1 MVGIKNNIK
10 ASSHPRH
17 YLMHKYWGRKPHNV
31 VSEYISQYTK
41 ENDVVLDPFMG
52 SGVVII
58 EALKLNR
65 KAYGVDLN
73 PISCFITKNTI
84 SKFNEK
90 LLIKEFL
97 RIYNN
102 SFKKYS
108 DLYNTKC
115 PKCNSFSKFENSIWD
130 RDVIKRVK
138 GNCDNCGKFVKDAD
152 KKDKYQFEKSVKL
165 FNDLDK
171 KNKLLYP
178 KDEILKY
185 VKRNGKTHINML
197 FSERAL
203 IILSSIIVDIKKVKD
218 KSTKN
223 LLLMVFTSMLP
234 NVSKMIPGDLQ
245 TVNGRSGWVISKLWS
260 PKIHTEKNIFNSFD
274 FRFNKI
280 LLGKKDIDG
289 SMDPNNAYL
298 FNKNSENLSFI
309 KNDSI
314 DYIFTDPPYGDSIAY
329 FALSMFW
336 NSWLDGVVN
345 YDDEIIY
352 DPYRN
357 KKYDDYGLRLK
368 NVYKELYRVL
378 KDKKYLSFTF
388 HNRNLNIWKVIMDA
402 VLDAGFHLQNIIYQE
417 QAVSS
422 GTQGL
427 NKKNTLKGDFVYNFV
442 KDTSKKSLKS
452 KPHKDADKLIVAN
465 VNKWMF
471 NKKDLLTPD
480 KLYEKLIPLLV
491 KNNAYTDSENKVVNI
506 EEILKKNFVYDNK
519 IINGLMVY
527 GWKKK

>member
-10 ASSHPRH
+10 ASAHPKH

-31 VSEYISQYTK
+31 VNEYIAQYSK
-41 ENDVVLDPFMG
+41 ENDIVLDPFMG

-65 KAYGVDLN
+65 KVYGVDLN

-84 SKFNEK
+84 SEFNEE
-90 LLIKEFL
+90 LLIKEFS

-108 DLYNTKC
+108 DLYDTRC
-115 PKCNSFSKFENSIWD
+115 PKCNSLSKLENSVWD
-130 RDVIKRVK
+130 GDEIKRIR
-138 GNCDNCGKFVKDAD
+138 GNCDNCGKFVKDAIKD
-152 KKDKYQFEKSVKL
+152 DINKFKKTVRL
-165 FNDLDK
+165 FNDLDS
-171 KNKLLYP
+171 KNKLSYP

-203 IILSSIIVDIKKVKD
+203 IILSSIIKDIKKVKD
-218 KSTKN
+218 ENTRN

-234 NVSKMIPGDLQ
+234 NVSKMIPGNPK
-245 TVNGRSGWVISKLWS
+245 TVNGKSGWVISKLWA

-280 LLGKKDIDG
+280 LLGKKEIDG
-289 SMDPNNAYL
+289 SVNSNNAYL
-298 FNKNSENLSFI
+298 FNKNSEKLSFI
-309 KNDSI
+309 KNNSI

-336 NSWLDGVVN
+336 NSWLDGIVN
-345 YDDEIIY
+345 YSDEIIY

-357 KKYDDYGLRLK
+357 KKYEDYGSRLK
-368 NVYKELYRVL
+368 NVYKELFRVL

-388 HNRNLNIWKVIMDA
+388 HNRNLNIWKVVMDA
-402 VLDAGFHLQNIIYQE
+402 VLDAGFHLQNIVYQE

-427 NKKNTLKGDFVYNFV
+427 NRKNTLKGDFVYNFK
-442 KDTSKKSLKS
+442 KDISKKNIKL
-452 KPHKDADKLIVAN
+452 KPHKNASDLIIAS
-465 VNKWMF
+465 VNKWISDT
-471 NKKDLLTPD
+471 KDLLTPD
-480 KLYEKLIPLLV
+480 ELYERLIPLLV
-491 KNNAYTDSENKVVNI
+491 KNNAYTDRDNKVVNI
-506 EEILKKNFVYDNK
+506 EDILNKEFIYDNK
-519 IINGLMVY
+519 INDGVIIY
-527 GWKKK
+527 GWRKK